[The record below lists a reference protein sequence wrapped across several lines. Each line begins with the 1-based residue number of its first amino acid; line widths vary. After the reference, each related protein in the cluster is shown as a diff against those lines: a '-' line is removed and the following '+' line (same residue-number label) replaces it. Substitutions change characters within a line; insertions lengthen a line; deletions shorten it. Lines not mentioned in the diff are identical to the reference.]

1 MDDSRRARAIGSE
14 PPERSGAS
22 GPPRATASGRSGD
35 EVPRLNLEGVL
46 VIDKPAGPTSHD
58 VVAVVRRALGVAR
71 VGHTG
76 TLDPLATGVLP
87 LVIGR
92 ATRLAAFMSGADKEY
107 EARIRFGAT
116 SASYDAE
123 QAGAPAAGAVLPG
136 SGDEIRAALPTFLG
150 SYLQQPPPFS
160 AKKVGGT
167 PAYMLARKNAPV
179 EIKAVPVTVRE
190 LDLVRYADGA
200 ADLRIVCSSGFYVR
214 SLAHD
219 LGAAVGCGAYLEGLR
234 RTRAGA
240 FAIDDAVPL
249 GVVVEEGVRAA
260 SRMVPMARLLPEL
273 PAATL
278 SESGLRRASHG
289 NTLTPGDFRLSEA
302 ASSVAPGSPVRLFD
316 GAGRLIGIGDGLA
329 GGLLHPRVVL
339 V

>member
-1 MDDSRRARAIGSE
+1 
-14 PPERSGAS
+14 
-22 GPPRATASGRSGD
+22 
-35 EVPRLNLEGVL
+35 LNIDGVL

-58 VVAVVRRALGVAR
+58 VVAAIRRALGVDR

-87 LVIGR
+87 LVVGR
-92 ATRLAAFMSGADKEY
+92 ATRLAAFMSGDDKEY

-116 SASYDAE
+116 SATYDAE
-123 QAGAPAAGAVLPG
+123 QAGAPVASAAVPRD
-136 SGDEIRAALPTFLG
+136 GDEVRALLQRFLG
-150 SYLQQPPPFS
+150 SSLQMPPPYS

-167 PAYMLARKNAPV
+167 PAYKLARRNAPV

-190 LDLVRYADGA
+190 LELSSYADGA
-200 ADLRIVCSSGFYVR
+200 AEVRIVCSSGFYVR

-219 LGAAVGCGAYLEGLR
+219 LGAAAGCGGYLEALR

-240 FAIDDAVPL
+240 FAIADAVPL
-249 GVVVEEGVRAA
+249 GAVVEQGAAAA
-260 SRMVPMARLLPEL
+260 SKVLPMERLLPEL
-273 PAATL
+273 PGAIL

-289 NTLTPGDFRLSEA
+289 NTLSAGDFQLSPGGA
-302 ASSVAPGSPVRLFD
+302 APDAGSPVRLFD
-316 GAGRLIGIGDGLA
+316 AAGRLIGIADALA

>member
-1 MDDSRRARAIGSE
+1 
-14 PPERSGAS
+14 
-22 GPPRATASGRSGD
+22 
-35 EVPRLNLEGVL
+35 
-46 VIDKPAGPTSHD
+46 
-58 VVAVVRRALGVAR
+58 VVAVVRRALGIDR

-87 LVIGR
+87 LVLGR

-123 QAGAPAAGAVLPG
+123 QAGAAAAA
-136 SGDEIRAALPTFLG
+136 AALPRDGGEILALLPRFLG
-150 SYLQQPPPFS
+150 SYLQMPPPFS

-167 PAYMLARKNAPV
+167 PAYKLARRNVAV
-179 EIKAVPVTVRE
+179 EMKAVPVTVRE
-190 LDLVRYADGA
+190 LDLVGYADGA
-200 ADLRIVCSSGFYVR
+200 ADVRIVCSSGFYVR

-219 LGAAVGCGAYLEGLR
+219 LGSAAGCGAYLEGLR
-234 RTRAGA
+234 RIRAGA
-240 FAIDDAVPL
+240 FALEDAVPL
-249 GVVVEEGVRAA
+249 GAVVEGGPDAA
-260 SRMVPMARLLPEL
+260 SGVVPMERLLPDL

-278 SESGLRRASHG
+278 TDSGLRRASHG
-289 NTLTPGDFRLSEA
+289 NTLGSSDYRLSA
-302 ASSVAPGSPVRLFD
+302 AVAAVGAGSPLRLLD
-316 GAGRLIGIGDGLA
+316 GAGRLIGIGEGLA

>member
-1 MDDSRRARAIGSE
+1 MPSD
-14 PPERSGAS
+14 
-22 GPPRATASGRSGD
+22 
-35 EVPRLNLEGVL
+35 GVL

-58 VVAVVRRALGVAR
+58 IVAVVRRALGVDR

-87 LVIGR
+87 LVVGR

-116 SASYDAE
+116 SPSYDAE
-123 QAGAPAAGAVLPG
+123 QAGEPTATVALPRDAREIHAVLP
-136 SGDEIRAALPTFLG
+136 RFLG
-150 SYLQQPPPFS
+150 SYLQMPPPFS

-167 PAYMLARKNAPV
+167 PAYKLARRNAPV

-190 LDLVRYADGA
+190 LDLVSYSAGA
-200 ADLRIVCSSGFYVR
+200 ADLRVVCSSGFYVR

-219 LGAAVGCGAYLEGLR
+219 LGSALGCGAYLDGLR

-240 FAIDDAVPL
+240 FTIDDAVAL
-249 GVVVEEGVRAA
+249 RVVMEDGPEAA
-260 SRMVPMARLLPEL
+260 ARMVPMERLLPDL
-273 PAATL
+273 PSATL
-278 SESGLRRASHG
+278 NESGLRRASHG
-289 NTLTPGDFRLSEA
+289 NTLGQSDFQLSPGA
-302 ASSVAPGSPVRLFD
+302 AGVAPGSPLRLVD
-316 GAGRLIGIGDGLA
+316 AAGSLIGIADALA

>member
-1 MDDSRRARAIGSE
+1 MPTD
-14 PPERSGAS
+14 
-22 GPPRATASGRSGD
+22 
-35 EVPRLNLEGVL
+35 GVL

-58 VVAVVRRALGVAR
+58 VVAVVRRALGIDR

-87 LVIGR
+87 LVLGR

-116 SASYDAE
+116 SPSYDAE
-123 QAGAPAAGAVLPG
+123 QAGAPAAA
-136 SGDEIRAALPTFLG
+136 AALPRDGGEILALLPRFLG
-150 SYLQQPPPFS
+150 SYLQMPPPFS

-167 PAYMLARKNAPV
+167 PAYKLARRKVAV
-179 EIKAVPVTVRE
+179 EMKAVPVTVRE

-200 ADLRIVCSSGFYVR
+200 ADIRIVCSSGFYVR

-219 LGAAVGCGAYLEGLR
+219 LGSAAGCGAYLEGLR

-240 FAIDDAVPL
+240 FALDAAVPL
-249 GVVVEEGVRAA
+249 GAVVEDGPDAA
-260 SRMVPMARLLPEL
+260 SGVVPMERLLPDL

-278 SESGLRRASHG
+278 TDSGVRRASHG
-289 NTLTPGDFRLSEA
+289 NTLGSGDYRLSA
-302 ASSVAPGSPVRLFD
+302 AVGGGSALRLLA
-316 GAGRLIGIGDGLA
+316 GAGRLIGIGEELA